1 MEEQTNVEQVATE
14 TVEVT
19 ETVEAKTESEI
30 KTEVEQNV
38 TEVEIDEQQPNN
50 DIVTDSNVVANE
62 NGIDEV
68 LAENAKVESVKIESS
83 LTPKTVYARM
93 HLDHIGRIFS
103 NIGLVS
109 SILSIAVLMIPLL
122 LPIYILALIIIT
134 FAVSVFTLG
143 LIYLS
148 ESTFIPDLWGSMNNV
163 ELIMQYV
170 GYTIPVLFGVAMV
183 SSILGIIL
191 MLCSKHKC
199 TWRIATNSAILI
211 LPILA
216 LIIILAGVLV

>member
-38 TEVEIDEQQPNN
+38 TEVEVDKQQPNN

-62 NGIDEV
+62 NVIDEA

-170 GYTIPVLFGVAMV
+170 GYIIPVLFGVAMV